1 VELAVTTL
9 QEAVL
14 SHPDLARAERRLRL
28 RGAVIAVAALAATAA
43 VPAAAQAA
51 DSCRASAA
59 REVAPGQLTS
69 EPVVANPDGTP
80 CVTDHREAASGQPVG
95 AVTVAFPQADTRRAP
110 GVIAAS
116 SSVDGA
122 EFTLGAVPVSV
133 GVVRASQTV
142 SCANG
147 TSVASG
153 SSRVDA
159 LVIAGTTVPIVA
171 DRPLDTGVGSVRVRA
186 NQDSGGTRQALVL
199 EDGAGRQVV
208 LGEASA
214 SGDACAT
221 TSGGSGGSGGP
232 GSGGLGTGLA
242 QICPVGASYDAG
254 RNLCVI
260 REGEGGGSDGIRET
274 IVVGAPYQGQRG
286 GSLLSLD
293 EARQRAKDG
302 SLPNSPCLRG
312 KGPQFVVLGTPK
324 ADTIT
329 GANSPD
335 RILALGGRD
344 RVSSGLGDD
353 CIDGA
358 GGRDRL
364 TGDNDADRIY
374 GGSGGDQLSGSAD
387 NDRLVGNSG
396 RDILQGSGGKDRLS
410 GGTGGDAV
418 NGGSGT
424 DRLSAGSGN
433 DSINTGFGR
442 DRVDS
447 GSGRDAVNA
456 ATAGPASKRIRCGRG
471 VDTLRINRNELR
483 THRGCEKVYSIR

>member
-1 VELAVTTL
+1 
-9 QEAVL
+9 L
-14 SHPDLARAERRLRL
+14 SHIDPARAERRLRF

-43 VPAAAQAA
+43 VPASAQAA

-116 SSVDGA
+116 ASVDGA
-122 EFTLGAVPVSV
+122 DFTLGALPVSV

-142 SCANG
+142 SCTNG
-147 TSVASG
+147 ASVASG
-153 SSRVDA
+153 SSSVDA
-159 LVIAGTTVPIVA
+159 LVIAGTAVPIVA

-186 NQDSGGTRQALVL
+186 NQESGGTRQALVL

-221 TSGGSGGSGGP
+221 TTSGGSGGP
-232 GSGGLGTGLA
+232 GSGGLGTGGPGSGTALG
-242 QICPVGASYDAG
+242 QICPVGASYDVG

-260 REGEGGGSDGIRET
+260 REGAGGGSDGIRET

-286 GSLLSLD
+286 GALLSLD
-293 EARQRAKDG
+293 EARQRVKDG
-302 SLPNSPCLRG
+302 RMPDSPCLRG
-312 KGPQFVVLGTPK
+312 KGPEFVVLGTAG

-335 RILALGGRD
+335 RILALAGKD
-344 RVSSGLGDD
+344 RVSSGLGND

-364 TGDNDADRIY
+364 TGDNDNDRIY
-374 GGSGGDQLSGSAD
+374 GGSGRDQLSGSAD
-387 NDRLVGNSG
+387 NDRLMGNSG

-433 DSINTGFGR
+433 DTINTGFGR

-447 GSGRDAVNA
+447 GGGRDAINA
-456 ATAGPASKRIRCGRG
+456 STAGPASKRIRCGRG